1 MNQIDCAGENV
12 VHRAKKRSHIPKKTF
27 EIIDFLQLFPAGL
40 ASAEI
45 ARALR
50 GVVRTSGFYSQL
62 SEARIEAT
70 RKQIQRARHY
80 LIQTNASVRLDYCK
94 KLRVW
99 RTVCIT
105 QNAS

>member
-12 VHRAKKRSHIPKKTF
+12 VHRAKKRSHIPKNVRNYRL
-27 EIIDFLQLFPAGL
+27 LQLFPAGL